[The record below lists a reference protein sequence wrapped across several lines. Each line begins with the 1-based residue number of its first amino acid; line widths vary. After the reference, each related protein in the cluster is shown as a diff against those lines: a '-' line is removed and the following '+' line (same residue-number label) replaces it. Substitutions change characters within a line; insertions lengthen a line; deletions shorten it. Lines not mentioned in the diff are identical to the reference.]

1 MTDLAMKGDAAM
13 VQVITEVGIVGLLA
27 GLVGIIWMI
36 VRSSFDDAHSPD
48 DNR

>member
-1 MTDLAMKGDAAM
+1 MTDLAMKGDTAM

-36 VRSSFDDAHSPD
+36 VRSSLDDTHSPG